1 MQTMKTEKKGWF
13 AFAFILAMF
22 GILTGVLQN
31 SSREKLHQLA
41 LHREASSHVSALENF
56 RTQVEGEFLEEDLLF
71 MDLGMED
78 LVHSVKDYLEEIA
91 LRSLEIQE
99 TIGVFALDRE
109 GKLIELPT
117 DSARPSANPSRTK
130 KLNGKPYNYLLS
142 EGQPFSILY
151 PVGEGAEMGYLE
163 LLIDPA
169 PLLAERDAIEKEIM
183 QQGLWAFAIGG
194 GLLFLIFRI
203 SLTRILRSESELK
216 RKSIN
221 LKEANLRLSQACKT
235 AGVGAVTA
243 HLMHAL
249 KSPLMGLK
257 NLELDSGERLETTEE
272 NLRATTRKIENL
284 ITQTLNTLRE
294 CDLNEESYSFE
305 AQEVLNLAANKFN
318 EEKIELRVSVLE
330 SPASDQKIDNLKA
343 NLILPVLHN
352 LIQNSID
359 SGPAVKVFLLAELK
373 NESLTLSVRDNGPG
387 IPDEMKDNLFK
398 PIQSKKENGSGIG
411 LAICKEL
418 SERADAK
425 VTLDKSTNKGTSFTV
440 TVPLG

>member
-1 MQTMKTEKKGWF
+1 MTTEKKGWL
-13 AFAFILAMF
+13 AFAVVWALF
-22 GILTGVLQN
+22 GIFTSVLQF

-41 LHREASSHVSALENF
+41 LHREASSHIPALENL
-56 RTQVEGEFLEEDLLF
+56 RHKVEEEFLEEDLLF
-71 MDLGMED
+71 VDLGMEE
-78 LVHSVKDYLEEIA
+78 LVHRETDYLEAIA
-91 LRSLEIQE
+91 LRALEIQE
-99 TIGVFALDRE
+99 AVGVFGFDRD

-117 DSARPSANPSRTK
+117 DSTRQAADPSRTE
-130 KLNGKPYNYLLS
+130 KLNQLPFDFRLS
-142 EGQPFSILY
+142 EGQALSILY
-151 PVGEGAEMGYLE
+151 PMGEEAEMGYLE

-169 PLLAERDAIEKEIM
+169 PILTERDSIDEEIT
-183 QQGLWAFAIGG
+183 QQGLWTFAIGA

-203 SLTRILRSESELK
+203 LLTRLLRSERELLN
-216 RKSIN
+216 KSIN

-257 NLELDSGERLETTEE
+257 NLELDSGEHVETTEK

-305 AQEVLNLAANKFN
+305 AGEVLNLAANKFN
-318 EEKIELRVSVLE
+318 SEESGPRVSVIE
-330 SPASDQKIDNLKA
+330 SSYALQTIDNLKA
-343 NLILPVLHN
+343 NLILPILHN

-359 SGPAVKVFLLAELK
+359 SGPDVKVFLQVELEK
-373 NESLTLSVRDNGPG
+373 ESLSICVRDNGPG
-387 IPDEMKDNLFK
+387 IPEDLKINLFK
-398 PIQSKKENGSGIG
+398 PIQSQKENGSGIG

-418 SERADAK
+418 AERANATIK
-425 VTLDKSTNKGTSFTV
+425 LDRSTDKGTSFSITFSIV
-440 TVPLG
+440 